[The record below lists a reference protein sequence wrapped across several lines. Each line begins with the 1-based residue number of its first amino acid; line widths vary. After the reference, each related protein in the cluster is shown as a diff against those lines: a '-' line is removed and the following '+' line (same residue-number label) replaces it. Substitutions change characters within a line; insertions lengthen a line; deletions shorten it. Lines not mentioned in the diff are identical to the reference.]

1 MLNFLQPMFLW
12 FAATA
17 LVPLALHLL
26 QRHRTVHQTFPTIR
40 FLKAAQKSS
49 ASRLRFENFLL
60 WLLRTLLILAL
71 VFAFSLPVIR
81 ETRFGDWLGRVPRDV
96 ALVIDAS
103 YSMSYEVEGGTA
115 WDAAR
120 AAAEG
125 VVDTLAPGDRACVF
139 LAGDEVDPIVPEPIS
154 DLAAVRQSIRSLDW
168 LPGSSSIS
176 DALRMAA
183 DSLAR
188 SSGGRER
195 EIYILTDGQALP
207 WNGFAMKPVDGPDV
221 DEFELAG
228 EAAAKGSGA
237 SWDPSILGDQTT
249 CFALFSGAL
258 SPENAWVEGVEVDP
272 ALLMAGGTAHVTAR
286 FGRCGTPR
294 ALTAAFMLGGREAAR
309 REALPPPGGIG
320 LTANAPI
327 DELDAGTFAA
337 SVELPADA
345 LPFDD
350 SLLFVLRVR
359 ADLPVLV
366 VGESKPARFLVTAL
380 RPSGEGPEVSRIE
393 PSALGSTDLHG
404 FDAVYLVDALPLDGQ
419 AVLRLEEYVRSGG
432 VVSIWPGDHAGL
444 SAYDGWRILPAA
456 PTEIRDVPNAGSA
469 RLLRLLVRGDPLFA
483 GFALPPG
490 VVPSTALKRHL
501 VFGPLEADAS
511 VLLDTDKD
519 EPILLSRDV
528 GRGRVFLSALSAD
541 RQWSTLPLTAIF
553 LPIIHQMSRFA
564 SGLGLPPPAIGYAEN
579 VPVDECLPGFQ
590 EGDVLIGPDG
600 APLNV
605 RAGRNEAGD
614 ARFVIESIS
623 QPGIYGIQSGAAAP
637 QPAFAVN
644 AARAE
649 SLLDPIEPVEAARIT
664 GIDSLQVSRTAADML
679 RAASERRRGRPLSE
693 TLFWI
698 VLSLAVG
705 EWWLAN
711 QTQRRRLSA
720 DGSPIKVD
728 PSGRVR

>member
-1 MLNFLQPMFLW
+1 MLTFLQPFFLW

-139 LAGDEVDPIVPEPIS
+139 LAGDQVDPIVPEPIS

-207 WNGFAMKPVDGPDV
+207 WNGFVLKSPEDV
-221 DEFELAG
+221 SG
-228 EAAAKGSGA
+228 EESASAEESSAPTAA

-258 SPENAWVEGVEVDP
+258 SPENAWVESVEVDP

-286 FGRCGTPR
+286 FGRCGTTR
-294 ALTAAFMLGGREAAR
+294 ALAAGFMLGKREAAR
-309 REALPPPGGIG
+309 REALPSPGGIG
-320 LTANAPI
+320 LAANAPI
-327 DELDAGTFAA
+327 DELEAGTFAA
-337 SVELPADA
+337 SIELPADA

-350 SLLFVLRVR
+350 SLLYVLRVR

-366 VGESKPARFLVTAL
+366 VGESTPARFLVTAL
-380 RPSGEGPEVSRIE
+380 RPSGEGPEVNRID

-444 SAYDGWRILPAA
+444 SAYDGWRILPAI

-469 RLLRLLVRGDPLFA
+469 RLLRLLARGDPLFA
-483 GFALPPG
+483 DFALPPG
-490 VVPSTALKRHL
+490 VVPTTALKRHL
-501 VFGPLEADAS
+501 VFGPLEQDAS
-511 VLLDTDKD
+511 VILDTDKE
-519 EPILLSRDV
+519 EPILLSRTI
-528 GRGRVFLSALSAD
+528 GRGRVFFSALSAD

-553 LPIIHQMSRFA
+553 LPIVHQMSRFA
-564 SGLGLPPPAIGYAEN
+564 SGLGLPPPAIGYGEN
-579 VPVDECLPGFQ
+579 VPVDECLPGYQ
-590 EGDVLIGPDG
+590 EGDVLLAPDG
-600 APLNV
+600 TPLNV
-605 RAGRNEAGD
+605 RTGRNESGD
-614 ARFVIESIS
+614 ARFIVDSIS
-623 QPGIYGIQSGAAAP
+623 QPGIYEVQSGAASA

-649 SLLDPIEPVEAARIT
+649 SLLDPIEPVEAARVT
-664 GIDSLQVSRTAADML
+664 GIDSLQVARTAADML

-698 VLSLAVG
+698 VLFLAVG

-711 QTQRRRLSA
+711 QTQRRRLSN
-720 DGSPIKVD
+720 DGSAIKVD
-728 PSGRVR
+728 PSGRVH